1 MLALEEGEGW
11 QCLRLFCIHKNI
23 DKAAR
28 QCLCPLAQHLYSS
41 KQSQDMVYP
50 QPESQGLVG
59 DRGTEERGG
68 GSIVRGRSRGFRKDK

>member
-1 MLALEEGEGW
+1 MLELEEGEGW

-68 GSIVRGRSRGFRKDK
+68 WKYCMWEIKGF